1 MRGFVMIK
9 RLVFGVAHDIGD
21 PLAERRDERVV
32 YFLRTQGD
40 KKRTVVP

>member
-1 MRGFVMIK
+1 MIE

-21 PLAERRDERVV
+21 PLAEIERDERVV